1 MADPFEVN
9 FFGVVKV
16 TNAFLPHMRSRRDGT
31 IVVIGSRSVYFN
43 QFPVSFR
50 CTVWLYGICRSAD
63 AHARKQGRR

>member
-16 TNAFLPHMRSRRDGT
+16 TNAFLPHMRSRREGT

-43 QFPVSFR
+43 QFPVSHG
-50 CTVWLYGICRSAD
+50 VWVYGICRSAD
-63 AHARKQGRR
+63 AHPTGNKGVGE

>member
-31 IVVIGSRSVYFN
+31 IVVVGSRSVYFN

-50 CTVWLYGICRSAD
+50 CTV
-63 AHARKQGRR
+63 